1 MDPELHFSEPLFII
15 IIIAQRGTVL
25 FCVIRD
31 LVGSFTYIDLLEESQ
46 SFPTKIKTKLSKSGM
61 PKYG

>member
-1 MDPELHFSEPLFII
+1 M
-15 IIIAQRGTVL
+15 